1 MPKHRPVATAFEPAS
16 ADGRTRRAE
25 RNRGAIVD
33 ALFELVGE
41 GIPQPTAQ
49 QVAARAGVGLRSV
62 FRHFADMDSLYA
74 AMGLRMQGQVR
85 ALFEDEPPAG
95 PLAVR
100 LRALVERRATLFERI
115 APYKR
120 AAVAQ
125 AGRSPFLQTRHR
137 ALVGLLRE
145 DLRRR
150 LPELERAEPAL
161 AAALEL
167 LTSFEAWDRLR
178 TEQRLSAERARQV
191 VDRTVRALAR
201 ELSGGTSS

>member
-1 MPKHRPVATAFEPAS
+1 MPELASVATGFEPAS

-33 ALFELVGE
+33 ALFDLVGE
-41 GIPQPTAQ
+41 GNPQPTAQ

-62 FRHFADMDSLYA
+62 FRHFADMDALYA
-74 AMGLRMQGQVR
+74 AMGTRMQGQVR
-85 ALFEDEPPAG
+85 ALFEDEPAAG
-95 PLAVR
+95 TLLVR
-100 LRALVERRATLFERI
+100 LRALVERRAVLFERI

-137 ALVGLLRE
+137 ALVTLLRA
-145 DLRRR
+145 DLRRQV
-150 LPELERAEPAL
+150 PELERAEPAV
-161 AAALEL
+161 AGAIEL

-178 TEQRLSAERARQV
+178 TEQRLSADRARQV
-191 VDRTVRALAR
+191 VERTVRALAR